1 MEKIKLNL
9 PIDDC
14 KSKTLRE
21 DNNVSAI
28 NFQEIK
34 TCSADGA
41 ILELVPQ

>member
-9 PIDDC
+9 PIGDC

-21 DNNVSAI
+21 DNNVSI
-28 NFQEIK
+28 SFQEIK